1 MQRRILL
8 GATLLFAIAGAACAD
23 EAASEDPATPQMQS
37 VEVAG
42 VQPGPSL
49 WRISR
54 GEHEMW
60 ILGTVTPVP
69 KRMKWDS
76 SDVASVIAESQLVLR
91 PPTMGFKADIGF
103 FAQLALIPK
112 LLSARKNPGK
122 QKLDELLPSSVY
134 ARWQQ
139 VAKRHLGSTRAL
151 DKRRP
156 IFAAQA
162 LYEEALDD
170 SGLKDNSGV
179 LPLVE
184 KAAKRAKVPLES
196 PSVVVEVKD
205 IKGLIADFSQDSLDD
220 IACFEKTLTHVEQD
234 LPVMRKLADAW
245 AVGDI
250 ETLRATVVTDSY
262 DACVRSLFESPK
274 LAKYGLANLRERMRN
289 AWLVAAEAALAKH
302 RSTFAV
308 LPMGQ
313 LLRPDGLAAELGKR
327 GYLVEAPGQES
338 AATEPAAASAEI
350 SAP

>member
-8 GATLLFAIAGAACAD
+8 GATLLFAICSTAHAADAVLAD
-23 EAASEDPATPQMQS
+23 PPTAQMQA

-49 WRISR
+49 WRVSR

-69 KRMKWDS
+69 KRMKWDA

-103 FAQLALIPK
+103 FGQLALIPK
-112 LLSARKNPGK
+112 LFAARKNPGK
-122 QKLDELLPSSVY
+122 QTLDQLLPSATY

-139 VAKRHLGSTRAL
+139 VAKRHLGSTRSL

-162 LYEEALDD
+162 LYDEALDD

-184 KAAKRAKVPLES
+184 KAAKRAKVALES
-196 PSVVVEVKD
+196 PSVMVKVED

-250 ETLRATVVTDSY
+250 DTLRATVVTDSY

-274 LAKYGLANLRERMRN
+274 LAKYGLANLRERMRD
-289 AWLVAAEAALAKH
+289 AWLSAAEAALGKH

-313 LLRPDGLAAELGKR
+313 LLRADGLVAELGKR
-327 GYLVEAPGQES
+327 GYTVEAPGEES
-338 AATEPAAASAEI
+338 AATEPEEAAT
-350 SAP
+350 P